1 MRGHQE
7 RDVAEQGSLA
17 RTVGMKDI
25 ARIMTSRIGVR
36 AAYFVLAVMMMSATS
51 AQAQQYATLPERVT
65 PLESVGGAHP
75 IPAWRVFCERHPI
88 ECAVDPREA
97 RHIELTP
104 QAWELLTRVNREV
117 NAGIIAMTDSEQWG
131 VADSWDFPRTGYGD
145 CEDYQLLK
153 RRRLADAGL
162 PRRAMR
168 MNVVLD
174 TRNEG
179 HAVLEIKTDRG
190 IFILDNVTDAVLPW
204 DETPYVYIKRE
215 GRDDTRW
222 VSLGGVAASPT
233 IVAGTRR

>member
-1 MRGHQE
+1 MRGHQGL
-7 RDVAEQGSLA
+7 DVAQEVPPAGAGSG
-17 RTVGMKDI
+17 RQ
-25 ARIMTSRIGVR
+25 RIMRFSTI
-36 AAYFVLAVMMMSATS
+36 AAGIALAVMTMLGGGPV
-51 AQAQQYATLPERVT
+51 QAQQYAALPERVT
-65 PLESVGGAHP
+65 PLEAVGGASP

-97 RHIELTP
+97 RRITLTP
-104 QAWELLTRVNREV
+104 QIWELITRVNREV
-117 NAGIIAMTDSEQWG
+117 NAEISPMTDMEQWG
-131 VADSWDFPRTGYGD
+131 VADSWDFPKTGYGD

-168 MNVVLD
+168 MSVVLD

-233 IVAGTRR
+233 AVAGTRR

>member
-1 MRGHQE
+1 MRDHQA
-7 RDVAEQGSLA
+7 RDVAAEVVPA
-17 RTVGMKDI
+17 RTSGGRERSLRFGMI
-25 ARIMTSRIGVR
+25 AGAIMLAMMTMLD
-36 AAYFVLAVMMMSATS
+36 AAP
-51 AQAQQYATLPERVT
+51 AQAQQYATVPERVT
-65 PLESVGGAHP
+65 PLEAVGGARP
-75 IPAWRVFCERHPI
+75 IPAWRVFCQRHPL

-97 RHIELTP
+97 GHVTLTP
-104 QAWELLTRVNREV
+104 QIWALITRVNREV
-117 NAGIIAMTDSEQWG
+117 NAAIAPMTDMEQWG
-131 VADSWDFPRTGYGD
+131 TADSWDFPEAGYGD

-179 HAVLEIKTDRG
+179 HAVLEVRTDRG
-190 IFILDNVTDAVLPW
+190 VFILDNVTDAVLPW

-215 GRDDTRW
+215 GRDDARW

-233 IVAGTRR
+233 AVAATRR